1 MIDIGSTNFLI
12 NVPSLPRDEF
22 EQYSTSLFDEWDKV
36 VEKNLVFPDYSISLE
51 VEEGSIKGRG
61 GIAVALGAL
70 YFGIGS
76 YGDFI
81 SGLKTIGEQVSYVN
95 TILFDSARAPFGCSS
110 ANAKVRRSGGA
121 IARLHGLFDRVQR
134 GLLTTDEAVLEA
146 ISLFGKDGNDTPGF
160 IQELRQQ
167 LDSAPRHPVQLSL
180 ANDEWEKCDDDSS
193 LDTKSPTR
201 TPKPKPPEIPI
212 SQHFRIEI
220 WRESKK
226 DKKRVKVTEL

>member
-22 EQYSTSLFDEWDKV
+22 ERYSTSLFDEWDKT
-36 VEKNLVFPDYSISLE
+36 VEKNLIFPDYSISLE
-51 VEEGSIKGRG
+51 IEEGSIKGG
-61 GIAVALGAL
+61 GRIAVALGAL
-70 YFGIGS
+70 YFGIGN

-95 TILFDSARAPFGCSS
+95 SVLFENARAPFGCSNV
-110 ANAKVRRSGGA
+110 NAKVRKSGGA

-134 GLLTTDEAVLEA
+134 GLLTTDEAMLEA
-146 ISLFGKDGNDTPGF
+146 ITIFGKDGNDTPDF

-167 LDSAPRHPVQLSL
+167 LERAPRHPVQLSL
-180 ANDEWEKCDDDSS
+180 ADDEWEKCNDDSDF
-193 LDTKSPTR
+193 DTKSPTR
-201 TPKPKPPEIPI
+201 TPRPKPPQALI
-212 SQHFRIEI
+212 SQHYRIEI